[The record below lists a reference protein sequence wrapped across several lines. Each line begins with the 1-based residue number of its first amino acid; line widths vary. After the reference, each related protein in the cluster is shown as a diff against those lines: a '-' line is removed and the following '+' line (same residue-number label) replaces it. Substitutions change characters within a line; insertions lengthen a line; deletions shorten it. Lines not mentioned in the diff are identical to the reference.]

1 MNRVA
6 LALQEEWS
14 VEKNPILE
22 EGRTVGLHE
31 EVNLSIVG
39 WSRGN
44 KEKSRWLQFD
54 HVKNN

>member
-44 KEKSRWLQFD
+44 KEYEITG
-54 HVKNN
+54 